1 MKYSEIYKINRKL
14 YRYNYQNEQ
23 IEQLKKVIVQ
33 QNINNKMSA
42 VVRIIIEKTF
52 DVDKNKF
59 EENPN
64 YWISLCS
71 NEN

>member
-1 MKYSEIYKINRKL
+1 MRYSEVYKINRGL

-33 QNINNKMSA
+33 QNIDNKMSA
-42 VVRIIIEKTF
+42 VVRIVIDKTF
-52 DVDKNKF
+52 DVDRTKF